1 MISMPPRFRTI
12 VFEQP
17 NNSEACQKF
26 SAGLTKLMA
35 ETGHI
40 VTAESMADEIS
51 KVEEL
56 GALLDRDEFE
66 EIEIRYEATS
76 RRPALPSP
84 T

>member
-1 MISMPPRFRTI
+1 MPPRFRTI

-26 SAGLTKLMA
+26 SEALKKLML
-35 ETGHI
+35 ETGHTI
-40 VTAESMADEIS
+40 TSESMADEIS

-56 GALLDRDEFE
+56 GTLLDHDEFE
-66 EIEIRYEATS
+66 EIELRYESLS

>member
-1 MISMPPRFRTI
+1 MPPRFRTI

-17 NNSEACQKF
+17 NNSEASQKF
-26 SAGLTKLMA
+26 SETLKKLML
-35 ETGHI
+35 ETGHTI
-40 VTAESMADEIS
+40 TSESMADEIS

-56 GALLDRDEFE
+56 GTLLDHDEFE
-66 EIEIRYEATS
+66 EIELRYESLS

>member
-1 MISMPPRFRTI
+1 MPPRFRTI
-12 VFEQP
+12 VFQQP

-26 SAGLTKLMA
+26 SAGLKMLMA

-40 VTAESMADEIS
+40 ITAESMADEIS

-56 GALLDRDEFE
+56 GTHLDHSVFE
-66 EIEIRYEATS
+66 EIEIRYESRS